1 MKRSKICLI
10 AHSADARV
18 RLGHSCVHII
28 LTLWF
33 WKFHLTTT
41 SSQQWP
47 YLQLLWKFSGG
58 DEKIEKENI
67 FPRFKRSCH
76 NCFPFLCCATF
87 GTPFENFVA
96 LPLASARDDLSTM
109 WSISSDVYDQL
120 IAPFIFFHLVSCCAV
135 GIQLVAVHFILA
147 RTQFFIKSFFAF
159 IKCDIPTDK
168 PHWCNLFKQNVK

>member
-76 NCFPFLCCATF
+76 NSFPFLCCATF
-87 GTPFENFVA
+87 GAPFENFVA
-96 LPLASARDDLSTM
+96 PPLVTTWVQSGR
-109 WSISSDVYDQL
+109 
-120 IAPFIFFHLVSCCAV
+120 
-135 GIQLVAVHFILA
+135 LA
-147 RTQFFIKSFFAF
+147 RMSTTNWSNNSSIWIKSRPFHFFPFSFRLRCWYPISCRALYF
-159 IKCDIPTDK
+159 GKDPI
-168 PHWCNLFKQNVK
+168 FY